1 MGSVLVAGAGSWG
14 SALAILLARNGSKVL
29 LWGHRP
35 EHIARLQSERMN
47 SRYLP
52 GAIFPELLTPI
63 EDLAAGLATTGDVI
77 IAVPFGGL
85 RALLETIGEHRH
97 ESLRVCCAS
106 KGFESD
112 TQRLSH
118 DVVMDVLGTSCPH
131 AALSGPTF
139 AAEVVAGQPSAAV
152 IAASQ
157 QAFANDLVGLFHGE
171 TFRAYSSDDLVGV
184 GVGGA
189 VKNVLAIAAGV
200 ASGLGFK
207 ANTLAVLI
215 TRGLAEMTRLGVALG
230 GRFETFT
237 GLAGLGD
244 LLLTCSDDQSRN
256 RRLGLALA
264 DGKTL
269 SEAQRDIGQ
278 VVEGVRTAAE
288 VTAAARRLNI
298 EMPIAAQVE
307 RLLNNQCTPLTAVQT
322 LLAREPKQESRN

>member
-1 MGSVLVAGAGSWG
+1 MDPVLVAGAGSWG
-14 SALAILLARNGSKVL
+14 SALAILLARNGTPVL
-29 LWGHRP
+29 LWAHRS
-35 EHIARLQSERMN
+35 EHIAILQAERTN

-52 GAIFPELLTPI
+52 GVLFPDNLTPVD
-63 EDLAAGLATTGDVI
+63 DLSAGLAAASDVV

-85 RALLETIGEHRH
+85 RGLLETIAANPPDG
-97 ESLRVCCAS
+97 LRVCCTC
-106 KGFESD
+106 KGFEHE

-118 DVVMDVLGTSCPH
+118 EVVVDVLGEACPR

-152 IAASQ
+152 IAASDPQ
-157 QAFANDLVGLFHGE
+157 FAQALVDRFHGE
-171 TFRAYSSDDLVGV
+171 AFRAYSTDDLVGV

-200 ASGLGFK
+200 ASGLGFG
-207 ANTLAVLI
+207 ANTQAALV

-230 GRFETFT
+230 GRYETFT

-244 LLLTCSDDQSRN
+244 LLLTCTDDQSRN

-264 DGKTL
+264 QGKSVAT
-269 SEAQRDIGQ
+269 AQQEIAQ

-288 VTAAARRLNI
+288 VTALARRMAV
-298 EMPIAAQVE
+298 EMPIAEQVA
-307 RLLNNQCTPLTAVQT
+307 RLLNDECTPEVAVRT
-322 LLAREPKQESRN
+322 LLAREPKQESNN